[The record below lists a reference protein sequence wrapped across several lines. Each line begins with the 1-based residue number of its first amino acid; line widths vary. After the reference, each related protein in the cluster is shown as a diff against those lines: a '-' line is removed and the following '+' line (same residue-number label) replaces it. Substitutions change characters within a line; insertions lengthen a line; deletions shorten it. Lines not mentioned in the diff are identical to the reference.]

1 MDSLWI
7 FLWIPHVYHLS
18 SMSDLFR
25 LCPRLLKLFHDGKRR
40 SLVEDLGEMARRA
53 TPPNNSNV
61 LAIQQHPAMIGMI
74 IFQKVF

>member
-1 MDSLWI
+1 MD
-7 FLWIPHVYHLS
+7 FLWIPHVYGLIFHLS

-25 LCPRLLKLFHDGKRR
+25 LCPLLLKLFHDGKRR

-53 TPPNNSNV
+53 TPPNTSNV
-61 LAIQQHPAMIGMI
+61 LAIQQHPAMIGMR